1 LYYNENNKEESRPT
15 PTAAAAAAAAA
26 GKNKKKETLPSA
38 PHPHPSSKKNKTK
51 RKREGPKKNPHDV
64 PTIGHEKEDR
74 HEKKKKKKQ
83 KITKKESYKKLLEGL
98 VLSISTDSLGK
109 NSTTASTKKQTK
121 GGTSAATAAA
131 ATSGNKDEEDDDNHH
146 HHLFTYKQ
154 ACTMAQELGA
164 TVSAQVHNKVHAV
177 LCQIQDS
184 SSSSSNNSW
193 TTTKTTHSR
202 NSDDT
207 SSCDA
212 TSHVLSVTQRMKK
225 ALKKSIPIWDLQ
237 WLVKIHKCHEWI
249 DPEPF
254 YNVTQVVRENV
265 RRQEQNVKDDIT
277 SDEGPREVHVQDE
290 SEEEYLNTVETGW
303 SEPISLDCC
312 CVCHDDDR
320 EDCPWCFQGDAK
332 CIVFL
337 KKSKQ
342 GERVEV

>member
-1 LYYNENNKEESRPT
+1 MKITKRNHDHNRDQQQQQDK
-15 PTAAAAAAAAA
+15 
-26 GKNKKKETLPSA
+26 KKKETLPST
-38 PHPHPSSKKNKTK
+38 PHSHASKKKKKTK
-51 RKREGPKKNPHDV
+51 RKREGHHKKNPHDV

-74 HEKKKKKKQ
+74 HEEKKQ

-109 NSTTASTKKQTK
+109 DSTTASSTKKQTK

-131 ATSGNKDEEDDDNHH
+131 AATSGNKDEEEDDNHH
-146 HHLFTYKQ
+146 RLLTYKQ

-177 LCQIQDS
+177 LCQFQDS
-184 SSSSSNNSW
+184 SSCW
-193 TTTKTTHSR
+193 TTTNTTHSR
-202 NSDDT
+202 SSDDT
-207 SSCDA
+207 SSCD
-212 TSHVLSVTQRMKK
+212 TPSHVLSVTQRMKK

-254 YNVTQVVRENV
+254 FNVTQLVRENV

-277 SDEGPREVHVQDE
+277 SAEGPREVDVQDE

-320 EDCPWCFQGDAK
+320 EDCPWCFQGDTK
-332 CIVFL
+332 CSVFL

-342 GERVEV
+342 GERVGV